1 MKRVIIKF
9 KDGTHINIEGDYL
22 QRDEEFVIAWNG
34 NDIAAIV
41 RIELIQMAYLSE
53 RGGNNG

>member
-9 KDGTHINIEGDYL
+9 KDGAHINIEADFL
-22 QRDEEFVIAWNG
+22 QRDEEFITAWNG

-41 RIELIQMAYLSE
+41 RTELIQMAYLSE
-53 RGGNNG
+53 RGGNND